1 MYNRFSMLGYT
12 LIELIVVVV
21 VLTILSVTIAP
32 RFFTTSGTSEYLY
45 QDQLL
50 NLLRRVQMQA
60 MQCTD
65 CVIPTVD
72 ITSSSVLVTGTSCS
86 DDSSMALCPS
96 ERDAIS
102 FSANTTPIG
111 FDSLGRPQGC
121 IGVCQLTVQGASAL
135 RVCIETE
142 GYIHPC

>member
-1 MYNRFSMLGYT
+1 MYNRLSTLGYT
-12 LIELIVVVV
+12 LIELIVVIV

-60 MQCTD
+60 MQCTN
-65 CVIPTVD
+65 CTTPTVN
-72 ITSSSVLVTGTSCS
+72 IATANIVVAGTSCS
-86 DDSSMALCPS
+86 DDSSLALCPS
-96 ERDAIS
+96 VRDNIS
-102 FSANTTPIG
+102 FSSNAASIG

-121 IGVCQLTVQGASAL
+121 IGTCQLTVQGEAAL